1 MRCVKSGRIF
11 HGWFVIATGAFIAM
25 ATIGSQTSFGV
36 FVIPMS
42 EEFQWSRST
51 ISIAIAMASLVGGI
65 AQPVMGRIFDRL
77 GGRKLILTGLIVTGT
92 ATLIL
97 TFTSNIVFFI
107 FVFGILGALGRAAG
121 GLNTLA
127 VL

>member
-1 MRCVKSGRIF
+1 MRSIKSGPIF
-11 HGWFVIATGAFIAM
+11 HGWFVIAAGAFIAM

-77 GGRKLILTGLIVTGT
+77 GGRRLFLTGLIVTGA

-107 FVFGILGALGRAAG
+107 FVFGIVGALGRAAG
-121 GLNTLA
+121 G
-127 VL
+127 